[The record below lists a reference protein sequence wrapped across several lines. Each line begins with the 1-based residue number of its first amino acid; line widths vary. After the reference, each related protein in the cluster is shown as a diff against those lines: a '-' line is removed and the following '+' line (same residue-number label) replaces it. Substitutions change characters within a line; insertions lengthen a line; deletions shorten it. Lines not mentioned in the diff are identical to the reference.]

1 MFRRMCTQIVLDLF
15 VLLSKFYVYKSKW
28 QNTASNLN
36 AVLRIRKDR
45 YTVERYRHI
54 IPDKKTRF
62 WYRMATLQGIDCL
75 IWPWLMFTPHMLWA
89 QFAILFILIPL
100 SHMTY
105 LSIWRCTVEIYC
117 KYMLLRPVAKLMS
130 IFISSPCLLPT
141 SLMETCFLS
150 PPL

>member
-28 QNTASNLN
+28 QKTASNLN
-36 AVLRIRKDR
+36 ALLRILKDR

-54 IPDKKTRF
+54 ISDKKHTILIQNG
-62 WYRMATLQGIDCL
+62 YLQGIDCL
-75 IWPWLMFTPHMLWA
+75 ILSWLIFTPHMLWA
-89 QFAILFILIPL
+89 QFATLFILIPL

-105 LSIWRCTVEIYC
+105 LSIWRCTVEIDC
-117 KYMLLRPVAKLMS
+117 KYVLLRPVAKLMS